1 MCRFCTHVVHE
12 RVKDFEEP
20 KGSMVRRWYASEYTN
35 DVEFIKWLLE
45 KNGETL
51 EEHLDESN

>member
-1 MCRFCTHVVHE
+1 MIKQM
-12 RVKDFEEP
+12 RVEIGNKIP
-20 KGSMVRRWYASEYTN
+20 T